1 MIKRVVIIGGH
12 IQALGLARQVSKLG
26 IEVILL
32 TESAWSVARFSNSV
46 TRTYVYNNKEE
57 LLQLIKKMPLLP
69 METLL
74 FPTNDE
80 AVEIIT
86 ERYSEYKLYFAL
98 GVPNPQVVNLFNNK
112 RNAYQFAAA
121 NGIPT
126 PQCWYPNTMKDVEQ
140 LSKELP
146 YPVVVKPAVMYSFH
160 STFGKKAFR
169 CNNAEELIHIFQRI
183 ETAKYP
189 IESILVQEFLTGGP
203 KNLYSYGV
211 FAAEGK
217 PIVSLMANRIRQN
230 PMDFGNSTTFAMT
243 CHIPEIKEQSEKLL
257 NMVEYF
263 GLGEVEWMYDP
274 QTRKYKF
281 LEINT
286 RAWKWHTICNQFGKS
301 FIETMIDYYNGVEM
315 SYNHYSG
322 KAAWVERLT
331 DWTVICKEVL
341 KGRMKLSEPCRTYR
355 QVKENAVWSWRDP
368 IPGVM
373 YILMSPV
380 LYIKR
385 F

>member
-203 KNLYSYGV
+203 KHLYSYGV

-341 KGRMKLSEPCRTYR
+341 KGRMKLNEPCRTYR
-355 QVKENAVWSWRDP
+355 QVKESAVWSWRDP
-368 IPGVM
+368 MPGVM
-373 YILMSPV
+373 YMLMSPV